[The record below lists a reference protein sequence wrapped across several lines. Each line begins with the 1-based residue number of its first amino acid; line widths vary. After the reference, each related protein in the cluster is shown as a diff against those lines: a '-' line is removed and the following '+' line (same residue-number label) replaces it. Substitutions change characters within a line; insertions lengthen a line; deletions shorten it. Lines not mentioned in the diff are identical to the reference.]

1 MGKIL
6 SQIVREAQKDY
17 NNSIILV
24 KVNGTLQEISDA
36 VVEPES
42 VEFITTST
50 SIGNETYR
58 RSVVLL
64 MLDAVY
70 KTAGKENIDEVS
82 WFKIIIFR

>member
-82 WFKIIIFR
+82 VEYSIS